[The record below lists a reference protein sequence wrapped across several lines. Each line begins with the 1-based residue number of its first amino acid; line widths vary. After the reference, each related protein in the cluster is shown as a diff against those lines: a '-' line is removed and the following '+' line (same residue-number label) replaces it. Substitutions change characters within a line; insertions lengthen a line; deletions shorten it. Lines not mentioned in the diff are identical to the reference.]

1 MIREFGETL
10 KTKIAIKNFDKNSE
24 PKRKKELYRMIE
36 EEMQP
41 FIELEK
47 QKAFELKGL
56 KQNNRELSKRND
68 ILRDCLYNAPQVICQ
83 FIRDNCSMNAE
94 LESVLYSVEI
104 VDFTHKFIKRTA
116 EKLRE
121 NLEKESEDDIF

>member
-36 EEMQP
+36 EEMLP

-47 QKAFELKGL
+47 QKAFEVKAL
-56 KQNNRELSKRND
+56 KQNNRELSKSND
-68 ILRDCLYNAPQVICQ
+68 VLKDCLYNAPQVICQ

-94 LESVLYSVEI
+94 LESALYSVEI

-116 EKLRE
+116 DKLKD
-121 NLEKESEDDIF
+121 NLAKEVEE